1 MAQLDI
7 RDSLMLLSISLL
19 SEDCCLLTACST
31 KYITMTLQ
39 ENIVTVLLPV
49 YNAQEFLWQCLESL
63 REQSYGQL
71 QIIAIDDHSKDS
83 SFKILHQFKKQ
94 YKNSFAVEIFR
105 NKKRYGLAV
114 CYNRA
119 LKLARG
125 RFVAFMSPHDVNG
138 INRFKRQVNFLLQHP
153 KTVAVG
159 TQYTGID
166 KDNRKLERSDL
177 PQAHEEIYH
186 TLLPSSPLHPETV
199 MIDRTMLPK
208 DLLHFKSPKYPFV
221 FTEVFVK
228 LFQYGQVANIAHSLY
243 FHREGVKRPGRKG
256 SRTNQVYSLIKLL
269 LTSRANYDYR
279 PSLRSLF
286 SPMMKGV

>member
-1 MAQLDI
+1 MILNDQL
-7 RDSLMLLSISLL
+7 
-19 SEDCCLLTACST
+19 
-31 KYITMTLQ
+31 
-39 ENIVTVLLPV
+39 VTVILPV
-49 YNAQEFLWQCLESL
+49 YNASEFLSQSLESL
-63 REQSYGQL
+63 REQSYEHL

-83 SFKILHQFKKQ
+83 SLRILKQFRKQFKEM
-94 YKNSFAVEIFR
+94 VIFR
-105 NKKRYGLAV
+105 NKKHYGLAV

-119 LKLARG
+119 LKLTKG
-125 RFVAFMSPHDVNG
+125 RFLAFMNPNDING
-138 INRFKRQVNFLLQHP
+138 LNRFKRQVNFLIQHP

-159 TQYTGID
+159 TQYTAID

-177 PQAHEEIYH
+177 PQDHEEIYQ

-208 DLLHFKSPKYPFV
+208 DLLHFKANKYPLV

-243 FHREGVKRPGRKG
+243 FHREGVKRHGRSTSQSK
-256 SRTNQVYSLIKLL
+256 RWLSLLRL
-269 LTSRANYDYR
+269 WLTSRANYDYR

-286 SPMMKGV
+286 SPIVKGA